1 MLKSPMSDRQVIALA
16 NHLIDRFQPG
26 HELTSEERL
35 SIRFLTCGALLGI
48 GVAVCAGLISVV
60 TGLWQAGVLI
70 GAFGLGLVAVL
81 AGVRRGRPLA
91 TLSRACLLLLG
102 AFLVGISL
110 LTVDL
115 QWTQLRWLVLL
126 PVVSLFLSDARPD
139 RGRMLLPMSMLG
151 RSTMLAIALGTLVI
165 VANRLGWT
173 FGLHEAPVDGLDV
186 AAVVDFVLFTVSIAG
201 LLWIHQVALRK
212 TEEELQLL
220 RSMLSVC
227 AWCRRIHD
235 DVEGWV
241 GVEHYMARH
250 NSAVTT
256 HGICPDCEQKVW
268 ES

>member
-1 MLKSPMSDRQVIALA
+1 MSHGQAVVWA
-16 NHLIDRFQPG
+16 NQLIDRFQPARD
-26 HELTSEERL
+26 LTSEERL
-35 SIRFLTCGALLGI
+35 SVRFLAGGTLLGI
-48 GVAVCAGLISVV
+48 GVAACAAIISVV
-60 TGLWQAGVLI
+60 AGPWQGGVII
-70 GAFGLGLVAVL
+70 GAFGLSLTAVL
-81 AGVRRGRPLA
+81 AALKAGRPLA
-91 TLSRACLLLLG
+91 TLSRVCLLLLG
-102 AFLVGISL
+102 AFLVGVSL
-110 LTVDL
+110 LTVEL

-139 RGRMLLPMSMLG
+139 RGRMLLPVSMLG
-151 RSTMLAIALGTLVI
+151 RSTALAIVLGAVVI
-165 VANRLGWT
+165 VANRMGWT
-173 FGLHEAPVDGLDV
+173 FGLRDVPVEGLDV
-186 AAVVDFVLFTVSIAG
+186 AAVVDFILFTVSMAG

-235 DVEGWV
+235 GTEGWV

-256 HGICPDCEQKVW
+256 HGICPDCERKVW